1 MVRAFLHYGMMG
13 GVAIEMRVVLI
24 EFGVVFIGGWG
35 YLTKVTRFCCVRRI
49 RFGDIASNVQ
59 TGNIPSNFKIDRNK
73 MRSQWQHDVR
83 PSLQLCKIASIL

>member
-35 YLTKVTRFCCVRRI
+35 YLTLYTPCPKNDTRVILNILYSCKSVAMKV
-49 RFGDIASNVQ
+49 S
-59 TGNIPSNFKIDRNK
+59 
-73 MRSQWQHDVR
+73 M
-83 PSLQLCKIASIL
+83 